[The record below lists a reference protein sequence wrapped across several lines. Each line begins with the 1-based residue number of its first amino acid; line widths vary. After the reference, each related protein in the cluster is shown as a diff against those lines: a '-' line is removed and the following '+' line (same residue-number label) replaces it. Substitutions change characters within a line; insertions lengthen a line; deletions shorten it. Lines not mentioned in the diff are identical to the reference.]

1 MKKLSRTL
9 TLGALLAAIA
19 PAAMS
24 TDKAPTRPR
33 NPMAQM
39 LGLTP
44 EQEQKI
50 ESIRRQYQQKIEKL
64 AKEGEAKIEAVLTPE
79 QKKKLEQIKAQRAAM
94 MQRMREMM
102 AQRARQAQQQ
112 GAAKQ

>member
-1 MKKLSRTL
+1 MKKLTCSLALGTL
-9 TLGALLAAIA
+9 LTTVA
-19 PAAMS
+19 PAAISAEKTS
-24 TDKAPTRPR
+24 TQPR
-33 NPMAQM
+33 SPMAQM

-50 ESIRRQYQQKIEKL
+50 EAIRRTYQQKIEKL

-102 AQRARQAQQQ
+102 AQRTRQAQQQ